1 VHRLVRRA
9 PSRLPEC
16 SLFTF
21 KDKEKFLISPDLL
34 ALTADAA
41 DLQGETSGSRT
52 NTLPQWEEE
61 SCCQS
66 HRQAASIA

>member
-1 VHRLVRRA
+1 MHRLVRRA
-9 PSRLPEC
+9 PSRLPES

-41 DLQGETSGSRT
+41 DLQGETSIK
-52 NTLPQWEEE
+52 NKYF
-61 SCCQS
+61 
-66 HRQAASIA
+66 AAVGRREL